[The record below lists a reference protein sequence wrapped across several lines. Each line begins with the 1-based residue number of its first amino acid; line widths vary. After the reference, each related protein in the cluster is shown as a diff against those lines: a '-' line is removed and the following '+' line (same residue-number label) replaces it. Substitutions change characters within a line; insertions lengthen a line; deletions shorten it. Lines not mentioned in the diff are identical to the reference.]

1 MIETKVESQNYLADS
16 YSSSLGHLPFDANQY
31 VILSAINFLFFFLFS
46 PPLPPLHFSFRLR
59 FVRTCHLSNGHER
72 DVIQWLEAT
81 LRPRTLSGLDWIV
94 LFSHDSYQFS
104 LSHPSIH

>member
-46 PPLPPLHFSFRLR
+46 PPLPPRSIFLFGFASCEPVTCQMATSEMSF
-59 FVRTCHLSNGHER
+59 NG
-72 DVIQWLEAT
+72 
-81 LRPRTLSGLDWIV
+81 
-94 LFSHDSYQFS
+94 
-104 LSHPSIH
+104 